1 MKFDDILIHVG
12 EFGSYQRRMYVL
24 VCIPAIFTAIQT
36 MVPVFLL
43 DIPKHRCAISPND
56 TFNIQ
61 GESHARL
68 VNASIP
74 YVKEGGEFT
83 LSSCLLYKSPMND
96 SGASND
102 TETCSRW
109 VFDTSDFQ
117 TNVITEFNIVCDKR
131 ILRTHSNMA
140 LFAGS
145 LVGAFA
151 MGFLSDL
158 IGRKITFFI
167 SVGLQAIS
175 AIVTPFSPNIYVF
188 IVIRVVNALSSNSLF
203 MIAFVLGLEMVGP
216 SKRVIAGVGVQ
227 LFWSVGIFLLVAIA
241 YAIRNW
247 KTLQLVISVPSV
259 LMFGFWWLIPESPRW
274 LMSRGRKAEA
284 ESIIQKAAKTNG
296 VELPADMFAQLTF
309 DEGDQGKFTQLFT
322 SRVIRHRTLVIFFNW
337 FVVNIVY
344 YGLGLN
350 VQNLS
355 GDIYLNYTISS
366 AVETMSY
373 VACILLLD
381 RVGRK
386 LLHCTSMFVGGL
398 ACAAVL
404 FPVIYL
410 APSWVTI
417 LLSMIGKFGA
427 SAAFAIIYVFS
438 AELLP
443 TVVRNSG
450 VGASSTCG
458 KIGGMLSPYIAD
470 LGLLIGGDLKVALPL
485 IVFGGLSVA
494 AGGLSLILPETLNT
508 TLPETVEDA
517 KVFGQSTSGTKYN
530 MKTSD
535 KKASGDIQ
543 LNCVQRNKHV

>member
-36 MVPVFLL
+36 MVPVFIL

-96 SGASND
+96 SAASND

-188 IVIRVVNALSSNSLF
+188 IVIRVVNALSSTSLF

-216 SKRVIAGVGVQ
+216 SKRVLAGVGVQ

-373 VACILLLD
+373 VACVLLLD

-398 ACAAVL
+398 ACVAVL

-530 MKTSD
+530 MKSSD
-535 KKASGDIQ
+535 KTASGDIQ